1 MQRYGKG
8 ITAGF
13 MATVVLSIVMVVKSA
28 GGMLPA
34 LNVPALLSSI
44 LDAPGV
50 PAVGWIA
57 HFIIGSVIWGLL
69 FAAFSR
75 YIRGPSWLKGVKF
88 ATGAWLMMMLFIM
101 PVAGTG
107 YFGMA
112 LGIGIPV
119 ATLVLHWIYGV
130 VLGLTYTLE
139 MRTAIYRRRRYA
151 RQC

>member
-8 ITAGF
+8 MTAGF
-13 MATVVLSIVMVVKSA
+13 AATVVLSIVMVAKNA

-50 PAVGWIA
+50 PVVGWIA

-75 YIRGPSWLKGVKF
+75 HIRGPYWLKGVKF

-101 PVAGTG
+101 PVAGAG
-107 YFGMA
+107 HFGMA
-112 LGIGIPV
+112 LGISVPV
-119 ATLVLHWIYGV
+119 ATLILHWIYGLV
-130 VLGLTYTLE
+130 LTYTLK
-139 MRTAIYRRRRYA
+139 MRAGVYRRRRYA
-151 RQC
+151 THG